1 MKILK
6 KIFPDFWEFLKI
18 FSFWNFLNS
27 FEISE
32 NISKNQNFS
41 EITVNVKI
49 YLQKLNFWGWRGPPR
64 TQKATSQ
71 EQDPNPYPDHAAAR
85 LVEEIALFLLW
96 NAILLK
102 ISEYSI
108 IHYPVITLTL
118 T

>member
-41 EITVNVKI
+41 EITENVKI
-49 YLQKLNFWGWRGPPR
+49 YLQKIKFLRLERSPR

-71 EQDPNPYPDHAAAR
+71 EQDANPYPDHAAAR
-85 LVEEIALFLLW
+85 LV
-96 NAILLK
+96 N
-102 ISEYSI
+102 
-108 IHYPVITLTL
+108 
-118 T
+118 